1 MTFWE
6 SSETTAEG
14 YTFIKNFVRNVEKM
28 LNEEL
33 ATLKLTSEFQ
43 DWKWA
48 FVAIIMP
55 EENYV
60 LNGIDTYYKEIRRKN
75 NKSKTMEFRLRI
87 MYSDL
92 ENSTQNQ
99 QIKLYF
105 EALRKS
111 FDPTTQKKWKIPKE
125 DIHTIFYAIEKVEN
139 NFN

>member
-6 SSETTAEG
+6 SSETIAEG

-33 ATLKLTSEFQ
+33 ATLELTSEFQ
-43 DWKWA
+43 EWKWA

-87 MYSDL
+87 SYSDL
-92 ENSTQNQ
+92 EN
-99 QIKLYF
+99 
-105 EALRKS
+105 
-111 FDPTTQKKWKIPKE
+111 
-125 DIHTIFYAIEKVEN
+125 
-139 NFN
+139 